1 MSELKI
7 YTVKY
12 SLILESGILQANHHN
27 IKQQTLNNLRQSQQ
41 CSLPQT
47 GHLKDDNIFSFV

>member
-1 MSELKI
+1 MLELKI
-7 YTVKY
+7 FTVKY
-12 SLILESGILQANHHN
+12 SLILESGILQANHLSIN
-27 IKQQTLNNLRQSQQ
+27 QQTLNNLRQSQQ